1 MADKKIPKSIPKKYQ
16 DRIEH
21 WDDERKNGNSLIVTL
36 KAGWYWKGIDELNP
50 SHVAGFDVVRDAK
63 DELRLTAPC
72 KCAVCTKGA
81 VK

>member
-1 MADKKIPKSIPKKYQ
+1 MAAQKIPQSIPKKYQ

-21 WDDERKNGNSLIVTL
+21 WDDERGNGDSLIVTL
-36 KAGWYWKGIDELNP
+36 KAGWYWKGIDERIP
-50 SHVAGFDVVRDAK
+50 SHVAGFDVVRDAL

-72 KCAVCTKGA
+72 DCVVCVKGA